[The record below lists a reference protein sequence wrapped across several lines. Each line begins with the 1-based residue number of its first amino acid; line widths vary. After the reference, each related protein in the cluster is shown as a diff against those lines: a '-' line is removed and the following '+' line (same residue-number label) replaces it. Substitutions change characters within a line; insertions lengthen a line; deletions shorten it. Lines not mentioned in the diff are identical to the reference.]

1 MGVVARPRHMVHVLF
16 YRAYRRGRPEEPFDP
31 HSVFLYESGGVGKH
45 NCDRVLFAR
54 LYEKGFLPDLSK
66 LIEEE

>member
-1 MGVVARPRHMVHVLF
+1 MGVVARPRHMVHFLF

-45 NCDRVLFAR
+45 NRDRVLFR
-54 LYEKGFLPDLSK
+54 EVIRKGVLA
-66 LIEEE
+66 

>member
-31 HSVFLYESGGVGKH
+31 HSVFLYESGGVIKH
-45 NCDRVLFAR
+45 NRDRVLFR
-54 LYEKGFLPDLSK
+54 EVVRKGVLA
-66 LIEEE
+66 